1 MNPQSTFID
10 VPSLAGL
17 AGELHIA
24 PRCAVVP
31 RIGCIGRIGR
41 FDPKR
46 TAVAAAAA
54 LVLGIVATGRFV
66 AREVV
71 PLHGGN
77 AAERR

>member
-31 RIGCIGRIGR
+31 RIGRIGR

-54 LVLGIVATGRFV
+54 LVVGIVAAGRFV
-66 AREVV
+66 AREVGA
-71 PLHGGN
+71 LRGGN

>member
-1 MNPQSTFID
+1 MNPQPMFID

-17 AGELHIA
+17 AGELYIA

-31 RIGCIGRIGR
+31 RIGRIGR

-46 TAVAAAAA
+46 TAVAAA
-54 LVLGIVATGRFV
+54 LVLGIVAAGRFV
-66 AREVV
+66 AREVGA
-71 PLHGGN
+71 LHGGN

>member
-31 RIGCIGRIGR
+31 RIGRIGR

-46 TAVAAAAA
+46 TAAA
-54 LVLGIVATGRFV
+54 LVVGIVAAWRFV
-66 AREVV
+66 AREVG

>member
-1 MNPQSTFID
+1 MNPQPTFID

-31 RIGCIGRIGR
+31 RIGCIGRI
-41 FDPKR
+41 DPKR
-46 TAVAAAAA
+46 TAVAAA
-54 LVLGIVATGRFV
+54 LVLGIVAAWRFV
-66 AREVV
+66 AREVG